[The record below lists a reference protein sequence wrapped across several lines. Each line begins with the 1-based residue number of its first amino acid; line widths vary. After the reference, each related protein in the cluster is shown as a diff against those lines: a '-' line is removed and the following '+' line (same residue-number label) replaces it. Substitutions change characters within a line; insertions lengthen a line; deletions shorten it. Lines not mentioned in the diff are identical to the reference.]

1 MSGAA
6 EIYLH
11 GFPIPGRTVELAM
24 QAEQWGFDG
33 LLLADSE
40 NLVGDPYVELTLASR
55 AIERLRL
62 GPAVT
67 NPLTRHL
74 SVTAAAL
81 ATLLVESCGR
91 SVAVFRRGYS
101 AVYQLCL

>member
-1 MSGAA
+1 MAA

-55 AIERLRL
+55 VTERLQL
-62 GPAVT
+62 GPRSDQ
-67 NPLTRHL
+67 PSHPSPGRH
-74 SVTAAAL
+74 
-81 ATLLVESCGR
+81 GR
-91 SVAVFRRGYS
+91 CPSHSSG
-101 AVYQLCL
+101 